1 MRTSPPLAPPAFE
14 EDDFWRLPPR
24 PGSSPATRHKSR
36 LAGAGSL
43 LLHTAM
49 VSALVWLT
57 PFSSP
62 PPASSTKTRIINA
75 RLYTSPAPL
84 VPPQHVG
91 PESDKSPHSPA
102 FQPAPSGQ
110 PVSEGG
116 NSILKTPTTMK
127 TPTRRASPAAA
138 QSDTSRQSL
147 PQQPEV
153 PVTPSADPAAVGS
166 GSVSR
171 PSLPVSAPPSVG
183 KRDSVKQATA
193 SYFSAVQAQQ
203 QDQLA
208 AGAARQFQQGKT
220 TRTLHDTRTIT
231 QIQAVPDPAA
241 PVTVNCAGKVNQSL
255 AFVSMLSGGKLKC
268 SEPTKHLQQTIDK
281 RVQQHTG
288 KR

>member
-1 MRTSPPLAPPAFE
+1 MRPSPPLAPPAFE
-14 EDDFWRLPPR
+14 EDDFWRLPVR

-57 PFSSP
+57 PFSS

-110 PVSEGG
+110 PVNEGG
-116 NSILKTPTTMK
+116 NSILK

-153 PVTPSADPAAVGS
+153 PVTPSADPAAVS
-166 GSVSR
+166 SESISR

-183 KRDSVKQATA
+183 KRGSVKQATA
-193 SYFSAVQAQQ
+193 SYFSAAHAQYRQQ
-203 QDQLA
+203 QAEEA
-208 AGAARQFQQGKT
+208 AQAIQQRKT
-220 TRTLHDTRTIT
+220 TRPLTDARTVN
-231 QIQAVPDPAA
+231 QLQQLPDPAA
-241 PVTVNCAGKVNQSL
+241 PVSVNCSGNINKTL
-255 AFVSMLSGGKLKC
+255 ALISHYTQGRVRC
-268 SEPTKHLQQTIDK
+268 SEVTRHLQQTIDK